1 MVCSM
6 LAWSLSRNSAKNR
19 FFAAPVRS
27 IPVGQATSRSTGSRR
42 QCAWV
47 WGASNLLHR
56 TMIGGPT
63 KYSSGNPKKRWAT
76 FYPKHSSRFSGRKR
90 EFWQLTEIK
99 GTSYRNNLSPAALR
113 RYEGTGRPLV
123 PSVRATHSQN
133 LTAMLSFNL

>member
-1 MVCSM
+1 M

-27 IPVGQATSRSTGSRR
+27 IPVGQTTSRAKGSRR

-47 WGASNLLHR
+47 WGVTQSTPPDDDWWAHQILIRS
-56 TMIGGPT
+56 PE
-63 KYSSGNPKKRWAT
+63 KRWTT

-133 LTAMLSFNL
+133 LTAMLSFN